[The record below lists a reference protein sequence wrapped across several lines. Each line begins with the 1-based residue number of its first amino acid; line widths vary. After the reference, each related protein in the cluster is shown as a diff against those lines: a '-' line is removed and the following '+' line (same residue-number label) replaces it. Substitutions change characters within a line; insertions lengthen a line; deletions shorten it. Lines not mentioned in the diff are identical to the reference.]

1 MSEPRFV
8 PTQIEVVGGR
18 LCLDF
23 VNTRSNY
30 VNDTAR
36 EYLSGYADFV
46 RWASECVQA
55 IDPRSAKRLLAQAKD
70 DASGAARQFRRAL
83 EVRAMLH
90 RLFDAVAAG
99 NRPDSSS
106 LSALNAALADISAHR
121 HLARD
126 GDGIAWA
133 WDEAPN
139 LARPLWPILQSAAE
153 VLTVDDAAR
162 LKRCPLQE
170 GCGWLYYDDSKNA
183 SRRWCSMRT
192 CGNAAKVRAHYRRQR
207 GEE

>member
-1 MSEPRFV
+1 MSEIRFD

-70 DASGAARQFRRAL
+70 DATAAARQFRRAL
-83 EVRAMLH
+83 ELRAMLH
-90 RLFDAVAAG
+90 RLFDTVAAVT
-99 NRPDSSS
+99 NP
-106 LSALNAALADISAHR
+106 AA
-121 HLARD
+121 
-126 GDGIAWA
+126 
-133 WDEAPN
+133 
-139 LARPLWPILQSAAE
+139 
-153 VLTVDDAAR
+153 
-162 LKRCPLQE
+162 
-170 GCGWLYYDDSKNA
+170 
-183 SRRWCSMRT
+183 
-192 CGNAAKVRAHYRRQR
+192 AAKQTLRPYNSTDT
-207 GEE
+207 G